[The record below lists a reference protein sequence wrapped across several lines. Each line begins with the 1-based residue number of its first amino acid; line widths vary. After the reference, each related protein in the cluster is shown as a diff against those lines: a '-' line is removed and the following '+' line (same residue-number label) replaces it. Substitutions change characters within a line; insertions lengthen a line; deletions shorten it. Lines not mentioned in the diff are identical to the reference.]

1 MIQDR
6 RTAHGWTQ
14 EQLAEHAGL
23 SVRTIQRIESGA
35 PATLETLKCLA
46 AVFET
51 TVSTLVEE
59 QNMTAAAEPTATPV
73 AAEPDIREKEAIEY
87 VQMLKGLITHAVIF
101 AVLMPCLIGLNFVIS
116 PDDWW
121 FIYVL
126 VAWMGA
132 LGLHAALM
140 FLMYGALGPAWEQ
153 RQFRKRM
160 NLTSGR

>member
-1 MIQDR
+1 MTLQER

-23 SVRTIQRIESGA
+23 SVRTIQRLESGA

-51 TVSTLVEE
+51 TVRTLIEE
-59 QNMTAAAEPTATPV
+59 QNMTAATPTPAPSAPDPRE
-73 AAEPDIREKEAIEY
+73 AAAIEY

-101 AVLMPCLIGLNFVIS
+101 AVMMPMLIGLNYLVS
-116 PDDWW
+116 PGDWW
-121 FIYVL
+121 FVYVL
-126 VAWMGA
+126 VAWTGA
-132 LGLHAALM
+132 LALHGAIM
-140 FLMYGALGPAWEQ
+140 FVTYGPLGPAWEQ

-160 NLTSGR
+160 EQGG

>member
-1 MIQDR
+1 MIQER

-23 SVRTIQRIESGA
+23 SVRTIQRVEKGEA
-35 PATLETLKCLA
+35 ATLETLKCLA

-59 QNMTAAAEPTATPV
+59 QNMTTAAATPSVTPTAP
-73 AAEPDIREKEAIEY
+73 EPNAREKEAIEY
-87 VQMLKGLITHAVIF
+87 VQMLKGLITHVVIF
-101 AVLMPCLIGLNFVIS
+101 AVIMPCLIGLNFVIS

-126 VAWMGA
+126 VSWMGG
-132 LGLHAALM
+132 LGLHAIIM
-140 FLMYGALGPAWEQ
+140 FVMYGALGPAWEQ

-160 NLTSGR
+160 NLSD